1 MIRHSTAVW
10 YSPAAIWTSPLF
22 SIFSWRSC
30 TSKLNI
36 LLTEIDDPEKI
47 FKCQKCFEGK
57 LIVFWFHLADSCAIM
72 IKYAR
77 RKVLRLYLFHQYSF
91 FSFEISAICIC
102 ALMHLHTYILSLFVV
117 NLNKDHE
124 NIPRWNQTEQWNE
137 LE

>member
-10 YSPAAIWTSPLF
+10 YSPAAIWTSPFF

-77 RKVLRLYLFHQYSF
+77 RKVLRLCLFHQYSF
-91 FSFEISAICIC
+91 FKFWSTYLHLCTY
-102 ALMHLHTYILSLFVV
+102 ALTYFHFYLVV

-124 NIPRWNQTEQWNE
+124 NIPRWNQTEQWNG